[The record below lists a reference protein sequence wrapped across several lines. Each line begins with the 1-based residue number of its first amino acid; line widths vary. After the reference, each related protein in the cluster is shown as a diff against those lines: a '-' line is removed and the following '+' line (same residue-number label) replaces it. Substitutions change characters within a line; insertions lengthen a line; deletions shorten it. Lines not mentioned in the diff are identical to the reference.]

1 MDEQVQK
8 TFDDLA
14 AGGPPGDLSGMG
26 RKLLY
31 ACIEAGGD
39 PDPERR
45 LASLRVCANLEVTDR
60 VRVIDAL
67 IRDND
72 PRVRRYAFNLACAA
86 ERHGIDALRT
96 AVNGDDIELAVD
108 ALGLIVTQLDKPSS
122 MHARSWL
129 RHTDPRIRA
138 GAAMLL
144 GNVSGPAMAVHLG
157 RIAETDPVAAVRVIA
172 AEAVGRCTGEE
183 PKLESRDFWVEG
195 PVDLNIDLSPP
206 APAKPATPPR
216 LPKKDANLAT
226 LYPEDMILDDDD
238 EPPKAP
244 PADLSTLVPQAAEGT
259 EEVREAPRDWRKPAP
274 MPSTLP
280 SEPAALVK
288 LYGMVRTEDRA
299 AVLEAFQAT
308 NPALQAQTLSGWT
321 PGADPGIGRG
331 IALVVKA
338 LGTKTHASMLRVML
352 REEDAGV
359 RAAAGEAIGATGT
372 LSMIPQLSQLLRDDD
387 ADVRQAAVGALAELL
402 VRMERFAMLRDQ
414 IEPMKADPDD
424 AVKAAA
430 EAALQRLP

>member
-1 MDEQVQK
+1 
-8 TFDDLA
+8 
-14 AGGPPGDLSGMG
+14 MG

-216 LPKKDANLAT
+216 LPKNVCSMPCCRLHV
-226 LYPEDMILDDDD
+226 
-238 EPPKAP
+238 P
-244 PADLSTLVPQAAEGT
+244 PAGKRRPYRYAATAVERAKSFATSCAAVNST
-259 EEVREAPRDWRKPAP
+259 RRR
-274 MPSTLP
+274 SR
-280 SEPAALVK
+280 SRPAA
-288 LYGMVRTEDRA
+288 
-299 AVLEAFQAT
+299 
-308 NPALQAQTLSGWT
+308 
-321 PGADPGIGRG
+321 
-331 IALVVKA
+331 
-338 LGTKTHASMLRVML
+338 
-352 REEDAGV
+352 
-359 RAAAGEAIGATGT
+359 
-372 LSMIPQLSQLLRDDD
+372 
-387 ADVRQAAVGALAELL
+387 
-402 VRMERFAMLRDQ
+402 
-414 IEPMKADPDD
+414 
-424 AVKAAA
+424 
-430 EAALQRLP
+430 